1 MHENLVAYFADNIA
15 KTFLKINENKITVER
30 NIPIVW
36 DEYPFKILTIIA
48 GRLLMAFSSTK
59 KDNDKGKSA
68 KLTLSKN
75 PDNIN
80 IIKKVKAE
88 RKKIVF
94 TNGCFDLLHVGHIRY
109 LAQAKKLG
117 NFLII
122 GLNSDSS
129 VKELKGE
136 DRPINS
142 FEDRATLLSAI
153 KSVDLVIMFEEQ
165 TPENLIKDIVPDI
178 LVKGG
183 DYNIEDIVGYQTVI
197 QNGGQVKTLSFY
209 DGYSSTNYINK
220 IKKH

>member
-1 MHENLVAYFADNIA
+1 MQFFIKDNIEI
-15 KTFLKINENKITVER
+15 INRI
-30 NIPIVW
+30 
-36 DEYPFKILTIIA
+36 
-48 GRLLMAFSSTK
+48 
-59 KDNDKGKSA
+59 
-68 KLTLSKN
+68 
-75 PDNIN
+75 
-80 IIKKVKAE
+80 KAE

-117 NFLII
+117 DYLII

-129 VKELKGE
+129 VKELKGK

-142 FEDRATLLSAI
+142 FEDRATLLSPI
-153 KSVDLVIMFEEQ
+153 ESVDLVIMFEEQ

-183 DYNIEDIVGYQTVI
+183 DYNIEDIVGYQTVM

-209 DGYSSTNYINK
+209 DGYSSTHYIDKINK
-220 IKKH
+220 R

>member
-1 MHENLVAYFADNIA
+1 MQFLLKDNIEI
-15 KTFLKINENKITVER
+15 INR
-30 NIPIVW
+30 
-36 DEYPFKILTIIA
+36 
-48 GRLLMAFSSTK
+48 
-59 KDNDKGKSA
+59 
-68 KLTLSKN
+68 
-75 PDNIN
+75 
-80 IIKKVKAE
+80 IKAD

-94 TNGCFDLLHVGHIRY
+94 TNGCFDLLHVGHVRY
-109 LAQAKKLG
+109 LAQAKRLG
-117 NFLII
+117 DFLII

-136 DRPINS
+136 NRPINS

-153 KSVDLVIMFEEQ
+153 ESVDSVIMFEEQ

-183 DYNIEDIVGYQTVI
+183 DYNIEDIVGYQTVM

-220 IKKH
+220 IKKR

>member
-1 MHENLVAYFADNIA
+1 MQFLLKDNIEI
-15 KTFLKINENKITVER
+15 INR
-30 NIPIVW
+30 
-36 DEYPFKILTIIA
+36 
-48 GRLLMAFSSTK
+48 
-59 KDNDKGKSA
+59 
-68 KLTLSKN
+68 
-75 PDNIN
+75 
-80 IIKKVKAE
+80 IKAD

-109 LAQAKKLG
+109 LAQAKRVG
-117 NFLII
+117 DFLII

-129 VKELKGE
+129 VKKLKGK

-153 KSVDLVIMFEEQ
+153 ESVDLVIMFEEQ

-183 DYNIEDIVGYQTVI
+183 DYNIEDIVGYQTVM

-220 IKKH
+220 IKKR

>member
-1 MHENLVAYFADNIA
+1 MR
-15 KTFLKINENKITVER
+15 FL
-30 NIPIVW
+30 
-36 DEYPFKILTIIA
+36 L
-48 GRLLMAFSSTK
+48 
-59 KDNDKGKSA
+59 KDNFEI
-68 KLTLSKN
+68 
-75 PDNIN
+75 IN
-80 IIKKVKAE
+80 RIKAE

-94 TNGCFDLLHVGHIRY
+94 TNGCLDLLHVGHVRY

-117 NFLII
+117 DFLII

-153 KSVDLVIMFEEQ
+153 ESVDLVIMFEEQ

-183 DYNIEDIVGYQTVI
+183 DYNIEDIVGYQTVM

-220 IKKH
+220 IKKR

>member
-1 MHENLVAYFADNIA
+1 MQFLLKNNIEI
-15 KTFLKINENKITVER
+15 INRI
-30 NIPIVW
+30 
-36 DEYPFKILTIIA
+36 
-48 GRLLMAFSSTK
+48 
-59 KDNDKGKSA
+59 
-68 KLTLSKN
+68 
-75 PDNIN
+75 
-80 IIKKVKAE
+80 KAE

-109 LAQAKKLG
+109 LAQAKRLG
-117 NFLII
+117 DFLII

-153 KSVDLVIMFEEQ
+153 ESVDLVIMFEEQ
-165 TPENLIKDIVPDI
+165 TPENLIKDIVPYI

-183 DYNIEDIVGYQTVI
+183 DYNIEDIVGYQTVM

-220 IKKH
+220 IKKR

>member
-1 MHENLVAYFADNIA
+1 MQ
-15 KTFLKINENKITVER
+15 FL
-30 NIPIVW
+30 
-36 DEYPFKILTIIA
+36 L
-48 GRLLMAFSSTK
+48 
-59 KDNDKGKSA
+59 KDN
-68 KLTLSKN
+68 TEI
-75 PDNIN
+75 IN
-80 IIKKVKAE
+80 RIKAE

-117 NFLII
+117 DFLII

-153 KSVDLVIMFEEQ
+153 ESVDSVIMFEEQ

-183 DYNIEDIVGYQTVI
+183 DYNIEDIVGYQTVM

-220 IKKH
+220 IKKR

>member
-1 MHENLVAYFADNIA
+1 MQFLLKDNIE
-15 KTFLKINENKITVER
+15 IINKI
-30 NIPIVW
+30 
-36 DEYPFKILTIIA
+36 
-48 GRLLMAFSSTK
+48 
-59 KDNDKGKSA
+59 
-68 KLTLSKN
+68 
-75 PDNIN
+75 
-80 IIKKVKAE
+80 KAE

-117 NFLII
+117 DFLII

-142 FEDRATLLSAI
+142 FEDRASLLSAI
-153 KSVDLVIMFEEQ
+153 ESVDLVVMFEEQ

-183 DYNIEDIVGYQTVI
+183 DYNIEDIVGYQTVM

-209 DGYSSTNYINK
+209 NGYSSTNYINK
-220 IKKH
+220 IKKR

>member
-1 MHENLVAYFADNIA
+1 MQFLLKNNIEIINRIKAD
-15 KTFLKINENKITVER
+15 
-30 NIPIVW
+30 
-36 DEYPFKILTIIA
+36 
-48 GRLLMAFSSTK
+48 
-59 KDNDKGKSA
+59 
-68 KLTLSKN
+68 
-75 PDNIN
+75 
-80 IIKKVKAE
+80 

-109 LAQAKKLG
+109 LAQAKRLG
-117 NFLII
+117 DFLII

-153 KSVDLVIMFEEQ
+153 ESVDLVIMFEEQ

-183 DYNIEDIVGYQTVI
+183 DYNIEDIVGYQTVM

-220 IKKH
+220 IKKR

>member
-1 MHENLVAYFADNIA
+1 MQFLLKDNIEI
-15 KTFLKINENKITVER
+15 INRI
-30 NIPIVW
+30 
-36 DEYPFKILTIIA
+36 
-48 GRLLMAFSSTK
+48 
-59 KDNDKGKSA
+59 
-68 KLTLSKN
+68 
-75 PDNIN
+75 
-80 IIKKVKAE
+80 KAE
-88 RKKIVF
+88 KKKIVF

-117 NFLII
+117 EFLII

-153 KSVDLVIMFEEQ
+153 ESVDLVIMFEEQ
-165 TPENLIKDIVPDI
+165 TPENLIKDIVPDF

-183 DYNIEDIVGYQTVI
+183 DYNIEDIVGYQTVV

-209 DGYSSTNYINK
+209 DGYSSTNYIDKINK
-220 IKKH
+220 R

>member
-1 MHENLVAYFADNIA
+1 MQFLLKDNIEI
-15 KTFLKINENKITVER
+15 INRI
-30 NIPIVW
+30 
-36 DEYPFKILTIIA
+36 
-48 GRLLMAFSSTK
+48 
-59 KDNDKGKSA
+59 
-68 KLTLSKN
+68 
-75 PDNIN
+75 
-80 IIKKVKAE
+80 KAE

-117 NFLII
+117 DFLII

-153 KSVDLVIMFEEQ
+153 ESVDSVIMFEEQ

-183 DYNIEDIVGYQTVI
+183 DYNIEDIVGYQTVM

-220 IKKH
+220 IKKR

>member
-1 MHENLVAYFADNIA
+1 MQFLLKDNIEI
-15 KTFLKINENKITVER
+15 INRI
-30 NIPIVW
+30 
-36 DEYPFKILTIIA
+36 
-48 GRLLMAFSSTK
+48 
-59 KDNDKGKSA
+59 
-68 KLTLSKN
+68 
-75 PDNIN
+75 
-80 IIKKVKAE
+80 KAE

-94 TNGCFDLLHVGHIRY
+94 TNGCFDLLHVGHVRY

-117 NFLII
+117 DFLII

-153 KSVDLVIMFEEQ
+153 ESVDSVIMFEEQ
-165 TPENLIKDIVPDI
+165 TPENLIKDIVPNI

-183 DYNIEDIVGYQTVI
+183 DYNIEDIVGYQTVM

-220 IKKH
+220 IKKR

>member
-1 MHENLVAYFADNIA
+1 MQFSLKDNI
-15 KTFLKINENKITVER
+15 
-30 NIPIVW
+30 
-36 DEYPFKILTIIA
+36 
-48 GRLLMAFSSTK
+48 S
-59 KDNDKGKSA
+59 
-68 KLTLSKN
+68 
-75 PDNIN
+75 

-183 DYNIEDIVGYQTVI
+183 DYNIEDIVGYETVI
-197 QNGGQVKTLSFY
+197 QNGGKVKNLSFY
-209 DGYSSTNYINK
+209 KGYSSTNYINK
-220 IKKH
+220 INKR

>member
-1 MHENLVAYFADNIA
+1 MRFLLKDNIEI
-15 KTFLKINENKITVER
+15 INRI
-30 NIPIVW
+30 
-36 DEYPFKILTIIA
+36 
-48 GRLLMAFSSTK
+48 
-59 KDNDKGKSA
+59 
-68 KLTLSKN
+68 
-75 PDNIN
+75 
-80 IIKKVKAE
+80 KAE

-94 TNGCFDLLHVGHIRY
+94 TNGCFDLLHVGHVRY

-117 NFLII
+117 DFLII

-153 KSVDLVIMFEEQ
+153 ESVDSVIMFEEQ

-183 DYNIEDIVGYQTVI
+183 DYNIEDIVGYQTVM

-209 DGYSSTNYINK
+209 DG
-220 IKKH
+220 

>member
-1 MHENLVAYFADNIA
+1 MQFLIKDNIEI
-15 KTFLKINENKITVER
+15 INRI
-30 NIPIVW
+30 
-36 DEYPFKILTIIA
+36 
-48 GRLLMAFSSTK
+48 
-59 KDNDKGKSA
+59 
-68 KLTLSKN
+68 
-75 PDNIN
+75 
-80 IIKKVKAE
+80 KAE

-117 NFLII
+117 DFLII
-122 GLNSDSS
+122 GLNSDNS

-153 KSVDLVIMFEEQ
+153 ESVDLVIMFEEQ

-197 QNGGQVKTLSFY
+197 QNGGQVKSLSFH

-220 IKKH
+220 IKKR

>member
-1 MHENLVAYFADNIA
+1 MQFFIKDNIEI
-15 KTFLKINENKITVER
+15 INRI
-30 NIPIVW
+30 
-36 DEYPFKILTIIA
+36 
-48 GRLLMAFSSTK
+48 
-59 KDNDKGKSA
+59 
-68 KLTLSKN
+68 
-75 PDNIN
+75 
-80 IIKKVKAE
+80 KAE

-117 NFLII
+117 DFLII

-129 VKELKGE
+129 VKELKGK

-153 KSVDLVIMFEEQ
+153 ESVDLVIMFEEQ

-183 DYNIEDIVGYQTVI
+183 DYNIEDIVGYQTVM

-209 DGYSSTNYINK
+209 EGYSSTNYINK
-220 IKKH
+220 IKKR

>member
-1 MHENLVAYFADNIA
+1 MKFS
-15 KTFLKINENKITVER
+15 LK
-30 NIPIVW
+30 
-36 DEYPFKILTIIA
+36 
-48 GRLLMAFSSTK
+48 
-59 KDNDKGKSA
+59 
-68 KLTLSKN
+68 
-75 PDNIN
+75 DNIN

-88 RKKIVF
+88 RKKIIF

-183 DYNIEDIVGYQTVI
+183 DYNIEDIVGYQTVM

-220 IKKH
+220 IKKR

>member
-1 MHENLVAYFADNIA
+1 MQFLLKDNIEI
-15 KTFLKINENKITVER
+15 INRI
-30 NIPIVW
+30 
-36 DEYPFKILTIIA
+36 
-48 GRLLMAFSSTK
+48 
-59 KDNDKGKSA
+59 
-68 KLTLSKN
+68 
-75 PDNIN
+75 
-80 IIKKVKAE
+80 KAE

-117 NFLII
+117 DFLII

-129 VKELKGE
+129 VKELKGK

-142 FEDRATLLSAI
+142 FDDRATLLSAI
-153 KSVDLVIMFEEQ
+153 ESVDLVIMFEEQ

-183 DYNIEDIVGYQTVI
+183 DYNIEDIVGYQTVM

-220 IKKH
+220 IKKR

>member
-1 MHENLVAYFADNIA
+1 M
-15 KTFLKINENKITVER
+15 KT
-30 NIPIVW
+30 
-36 DEYPFKILTIIA
+36 
-48 GRLLMAFSSTK
+48 
-59 KDNDKGKSA
+59 
-68 KLTLSKN
+68 
-75 PDNIN
+75 
-80 IIKKVKAE
+80 
-88 RKKIVF
+88 VF

-117 NFLII
+117 DFLII

-142 FEDRATLLSAI
+142 FDDRATLLSAI
-153 KSVDLVIMFEEQ
+153 ESVDLVIMFEEQ

-183 DYNIEDIVGYQTVI
+183 DYNIEDIIGYQTVM

-220 IKKH
+220 IKKR

>member
-1 MHENLVAYFADNIA
+1 MRFLFEDNIEI
-15 KTFLKINENKITVER
+15 INRI
-30 NIPIVW
+30 
-36 DEYPFKILTIIA
+36 
-48 GRLLMAFSSTK
+48 
-59 KDNDKGKSA
+59 
-68 KLTLSKN
+68 
-75 PDNIN
+75 
-80 IIKKVKAE
+80 KAE

-94 TNGCFDLLHVGHIRY
+94 TNGCFDLLHVGHVRY

-117 NFLII
+117 DFLII

-153 KSVDLVIMFEEQ
+153 ESVDSVIMFEEQ

-183 DYNIEDIVGYQTVI
+183 DYNIEDIVGYQTVM
-197 QNGGQVKTLSFY
+197 QNGGQVKTISFY

-220 IKKH
+220 IKKR

>member
-1 MHENLVAYFADNIA
+1 MRFRLKDNIEI
-15 KTFLKINENKITVER
+15 INRI
-30 NIPIVW
+30 
-36 DEYPFKILTIIA
+36 
-48 GRLLMAFSSTK
+48 
-59 KDNDKGKSA
+59 
-68 KLTLSKN
+68 
-75 PDNIN
+75 
-80 IIKKVKAE
+80 KAE

-94 TNGCFDLLHVGHIRY
+94 TNGCFDLLHVGHVRY

-117 NFLII
+117 DFLII

-129 VKELKGE
+129 VKELKGK

-142 FEDRATLLSAI
+142 FEDRATLLSAME
-153 KSVDLVIMFEEQ
+153 SVDSVIMFKEQ

-183 DYNIEDIVGYQTVI
+183 DYNIEDIVGYQTVV

-220 IKKH
+220 IKKR

>member
-1 MHENLVAYFADNIA
+1 MQFLLKDNIEI
-15 KTFLKINENKITVER
+15 INRIK
-30 NIPIVW
+30 
-36 DEYPFKILTIIA
+36 A
-48 GRLLMAFSSTK
+48 
-59 KDNDKGKSA
+59 DK
-68 KLTLSKN
+68 
-75 PDNIN
+75 
-80 IIKKVKAE
+80 
-88 RKKIVF
+88 KKIVF

-117 NFLII
+117 DFLII

-129 VKELKGE
+129 VKELKGV

-153 KSVDLVIMFEEQ
+153 ESVDLVIMFEEQ

-183 DYNIEDIVGYQTVI
+183 DYNIEDIVGYQTVM

-220 IKKH
+220 IKKR